1 MGIFGDTTH
10 FLPKFILHDQSCLN
24 FQHFMNKIDYLLFTV
39 AGVHTDDE
47 TCGFENDF
55 CIFTFNETKWMFQR

>member
-1 MGIFGDTTH
+1 
-10 FLPKFILHDQSCLN
+10 
-24 FQHFMNKIDYLLFTV
+24 MNKIDYLLFTV